1 MAGLRNIRRFHAD
14 SRRSPRR
21 HRDRRSHRG
30 SRGSRQGGCC
40 QIPCCTFLTTD
51 LQRFRKSRGGGG
63 WPWVEIQ
70 PGETEGDR
78 VARSLAVPVRA
89 HHPLDPHDS
98 RVHRLRPKIG
108 RHPLEHQRE
117 PPRKFRAPHLST
129 RGSRRSGDRPTR
141 HPHQRE
147 PPQRRPLKPRGDRP
161 TVIPTRGSRRSGDR
175 SNHAATAQKRP
186 TAPPFRCAVGPLCF
200 DCSASRRNNLPL
212 FPRVRRCAGPP
223 EIPPRGVPRSG
234 LVSGRFPFR
243 RSLATR
249 SSDASP
255 SLFTSARLQVPQP
268 EGLRTRA
275 CP

>member
-1 MAGLRNIRRFHAD
+1 
-14 SRRSPRR
+14 
-21 HRDRRSHRG
+21 
-30 SRGSRQGGCC
+30 
-40 QIPCCTFLTTD
+40 
-51 LQRFRKSRGGGG
+51 
-63 WPWVEIQ
+63 VEIQ

-78 VARSLAVPVRA
+78 VAKALAVPVRA

-129 RGSRRSGDRPTR
+129 RGSRRSGDR
-141 HPHQRE
+141 
-147 PPQRRPLKPRGDRP
+147 
-161 TVIPTRGSRRSGDR
+161 

-186 TAPPFRCAVGPLCF
+186 TAPPFRCAVGPLCC

>member
-1 MAGLRNIRRFHAD
+1 MDWGGRVVALDVESSCRRLASKAHVKRSAV
-14 SRRSPRR
+14 SAARR
-21 HRDRRSHRG
+21 
-30 SRGSRQGGCC
+30 
-40 QIPCCTFLTTD
+40 LT
-51 LQRFRKSRGGGG
+51 G
-63 WPWVEIQ
+63 
-70 PGETEGDR
+70 
-78 VARSLAVPVRA
+78 
-89 HHPLDPHDS
+89 
-98 RVHRLRPKIG
+98 
-108 RHPLEHQRE
+108 
-117 PPRKFRAPHLST
+117 T
-129 RGSRRSGDRPTR
+129 RGVRRLMQVTPGHNRPSS
-141 HPHQRE
+141 
-147 PPQRRPLKPRGDRP
+147 PPEGAPAGATAP
-161 TVIPTRGSRRSGDR
+161 TIIPTRGSRRSGDR
-175 SNHAATAQKRP
+175 SNHAATAPTVIPTKGSRRSGDRSNHAATAPKRP

>member
-1 MAGLRNIRRFHAD
+1 GLRKVRRFHAE

-30 SRGSRQGGCC
+30 LARIAPGRLLSDSVLHFSDNRFAALQEVARAEAGPGWRSNRARRKVIASRDRS
-40 QIPCCTFLTTD
+40 
-51 LQRFRKSRGGGG
+51 RFRY
-63 WPWVEIQ
+63 
-70 PGETEGDR
+70 
-78 VARSLAVPVRA
+78 A
-89 HHPLDPHDS
+89 HIIHLIRMIHAFIDS
-98 RVHRLRPKIG
+98 
-108 RHPLEHQRE
+108 
-117 PPRKFRAPHLST
+117 AP
-129 RGSRRSGDRPTR
+129 RSGGTR
-141 HPHQRE
+141 
-147 PPQRRPLKPRGDRP
+147 LS
-161 TVIPTRGSRRSGDR
+161 TRGSRRSGDR
-175 SNHAATAQKRP
+175 SNHAATAPTVIPTKGSRRSGDRPNHAATAPKRP

-249 SSDASP
+249 SSNASP